1 MTEQTEHMKDL
12 LMQLRDEYSTVNP
25 IYLIEELGIEVQY
38 VDFLEYPNGLYQKV
52 FDDKV
57 ILISEKIETSNKRYF
72 VLAHELH
79 HALEHEDIVSYYTQ
93 NSKNRSKI
101 EHEADLFATIV
112 CLNLFIEEYGVESMT
127 KQDLENLYGLPM
139 ELSEKYL

>member
-1 MTEQTEHMKDL
+1 MTDQIEHMLNL
-12 LMQLRDEYSTVNP
+12 LMQLKSKYSTVNP
-25 IYLIEELGIEVQY
+25 VYLIEELGIEVQY

-57 ILISEKIETSNKRYF
+57 ILISDEIETSNKLYF

-79 HALEHEDIVSYYTQ
+79 HALEHEDIISYYTQ

-112 CLNLFIEEYGVESMT
+112 CLNLYIEEYGTDTMS

-139 ELSEKYL
+139 EMSEKYL